1 MGNMMKERG
10 IRLCVG
16 SESGVCVQT
25 PSGAATAGSL
35 PRSLVFLFLYWS
47 LTANIVTL

>member
-1 MGNMMKERG
+1 MGNMMKEGG

-35 PRSLVFLFLYWS
+35 PRSLVLYSSTGAS
-47 LTANIVTL
+47 LQI